1 MGIISFCAIAVF
13 LIATIY
19 FAFALCSDMLD
30 GKEKFVRFL
39 IVLAIMLV
47 AVGAIYAFDTT
58 HEEELCE
65 KTEMYSLPLV
75 GINQKVSSGYTIPDN
90 VYVLENSNGEY
101 IFYTTY
107 HTNEHTKRTV
117 DKDNVVITTNDS
129 LKPFAKVY
137 KETYNGKNL
146 IGGVIETYTIEKY
159 YLVIPNGGIISD
171 SILGVL

>member
-1 MGIISFCAIAVF
+1 MGIISFCAIAVMFIAIVYFVFTLGSEMLEPGEKVARVLVVFVIMF
-13 LIATIY
+13 L
-19 FAFALCSDMLD
+19 
-30 GKEKFVRFL
+30 
-39 IVLAIMLV
+39 
-47 AVGAIYAFDTT
+47 AVGTIYAFDTT

-65 KTEMYSLPLV
+65 KVEMYSLPLV
-75 GINQKVSSGYTIPDN
+75 DINQKVSSGYTIPDN

-101 IFYTTY
+101 IFYTAY

-117 DKDNVVITTNDS
+117 DKGNVVITIDDFN
-129 LKPFAKVY
+129 KPFAKVY

-159 YLVIPNGGIISD
+159 YLVIPNGGIIAD